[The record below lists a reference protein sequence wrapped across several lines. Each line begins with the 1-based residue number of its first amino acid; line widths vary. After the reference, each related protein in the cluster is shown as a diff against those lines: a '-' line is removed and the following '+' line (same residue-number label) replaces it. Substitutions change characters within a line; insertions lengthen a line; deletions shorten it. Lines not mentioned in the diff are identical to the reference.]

1 MLNFSFDTQWA
12 NRVFEESIGERSGS
26 GHDDPR
32 LKRMQRNW
40 KSVDVEK
47 ANQET
52 KGDVG

>member
-12 NRVFEESIGERSGS
+12 NRVFEGGIGERSGS